1 MPALVPIWL
10 SDAKETLDEW
20 CLRRVQKRLQRLA
33 GHGTMRVHGLS
44 EKDLGRP
51 LLFLKK
57 ALHRH
62 TYTVETECYLVMGV
76 TMVHSTRMF
85 RVRGLWT
92 GSRSGGSEALLRC
105 LSQPRRPRCGAACSY
120 ILVYV
125 LEAT

>member
-76 TMVHSTRMF
+76 TMV
-85 RVRGLWT
+85 RVCSVCVVFGQGRGAE
-92 GSRSGGSEALLRC
+92 G
-105 LSQPRRPRCGAACSY
+105 PRHC
-120 ILVYV
+120 
-125 LEAT
+125 